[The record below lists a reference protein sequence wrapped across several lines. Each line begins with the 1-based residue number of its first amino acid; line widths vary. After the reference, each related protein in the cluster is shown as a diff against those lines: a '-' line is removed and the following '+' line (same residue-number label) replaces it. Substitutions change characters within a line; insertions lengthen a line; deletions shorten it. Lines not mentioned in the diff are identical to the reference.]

1 MSHTPILAKRQQIVA
16 ATLVMYSR
24 GIEKGIIMPTVQ
36 QPSPAPATPK
46 ITTSPTPGKVPMRDP
61 KISAIIGGL
70 SVLLCLVPVVGLVL
84 GVIAIRFGYK
94 SITRDGATQT
104 AWIGTV
110 MGIGGVMIGVAIIIA
125 AASFLIAI
133 GRSAL

>member
-1 MSHTPILAKRQQIVA
+1 
-16 ATLVMYSR
+16 
-24 GIEKGIIMPTVQ
+24 MPTVQ
-36 QPSPAPATPK
+36 QPSPAPTALETKAP
-46 ITTSPTPGKVPMRDP
+46 TTPGAIPMRDP